1 MLANS
6 TPGACSKGISQLII
20 FSTLNIFTDLM
31 LIALPLPHLIRV
43 KRPLMEKFRLVALFT
58 VGFAIVAVSLTRL
71 ILNVAVLQRAG
82 ASRHIANT
90 EIFFAA
96 VVANATAIY
105 GLIHLGKGTKGSTT
119 AHGYLGSRS
128 RSGTKSQTHD
138 QDRDYAR
145 MENGAVEMGRR
156 KPVTMGISKHDMES
170 DEEMILVG
178 SSNSLD
184 SYPLVR
190 SDRQDN
196 Y

>member
-1 MLANS
+1 MYYILANS
-6 TPGACSKGISQLII
+6 TLGTCSKGISQLII

-31 LIALPLPHLIRV
+31 LIALPLPQLLRV
-43 KRPLMEKFRLVALFT
+43 KRPLMEKLRLVALFT

-82 ASRHIANT
+82 ASRHIANA
-90 EIFFAA
+90 EVFFAA

-105 GLIHLGKGTKGSTT
+105 GLMHLGKGTKGSAT
-119 AHGYLGSRS
+119 AHGYLGS

-138 QDRDYAR
+138 ADRDYTR

-156 KPVTMGISKHDMES
+156 RPAAMVTSGISKHELES

-178 SSNSLD
+178 TSISLGFLPA
-184 SYPLVR
+184 SEVR
-190 SDRQDN
+190 
-196 Y
+196 